1 MSEMEKEQIM
11 NMAGLM
17 AQAQEKAKEETA
29 IYVKGCIHG
38 AEMAIG
44 AMKKQMEEGKEQSH
58 EMRG

>member
-1 MSEMEKEQIM
+1 MSEMEKEQIEKL
-11 NMAGLM
+11 AGLM

-44 AMKKQMEEGKEQSH
+44 AMKKKMEEGNEQSA
-58 EMRG
+58 

>member
-29 IYVKGCIHG
+29 IYVKGCSHG
-38 AEMAIG
+38 EEMAIG
-44 AMKKQMEEGKEQSH
+44 AMKKKMEEGKEQSA
-58 EMRG
+58 

>member
-11 NMAGLM
+11 NMAGHM

-38 AEMAIG
+38 AEMGIG
-44 AMKKQMEEGKEQSH
+44 AMKKKMEEGKEKSA
-58 EMRG
+58 